1 MHRYMVYID
10 TIHQSKK
17 KKKACKE
24 YNDKCTKFKKNCQ
37 GCNFHANLN
46 IPHKVFFPFPSQTY
60 NHHVQSLSTNLWTLL
75 YFC

>member
-17 KKKACKE
+17 KKACKE
-24 YNDKCTKFKKNCQ
+24 YNDKCTKLKKNCQ

-46 IPHKVFFPFPSQTY
+46 IPHKVFFPFPRKHIITMCK
-60 NHHVQSLSTNLWTLL
+60 V
-75 YFC
+75 

>member
-24 YNDKCTKFKKNCQ
+24 YNDKCTKFKKI
-37 GCNFHANLN
+37 A
-46 IPHKVFFPFPSQTY
+46 KVVIFMQT
-60 NHHVQSLSTNLWTLL
+60 
-75 YFC
+75 